1 MKTLIRSLVIAVA
14 LAGIG
19 GTVSTV
25 AAQRV
30 SVDVRIGT
38 PGYHYRYYRN
48 GHQYYRQY
56 YRPHVGYYRRPF
68 VVVQP
73 RAHYNYR
80 RSHIVRRPQRAH
92 GSHRYGYY

>member
-1 MKTLIRSLVIAVA
+1 MKTLIRSMVIAVV

-19 GTVSTV
+19 GSVSTV

-38 PGYHYRYYRN
+38 PGYHYRYYRH

-73 RAHYNYR
+73 RAHYYR
-80 RSHIVRRPQRAH
+80 QPLIGRRPLRAH
-92 GSHRYGYY
+92 RPHRYGYY